1 MTSSCTRKTMMHSEN
16 GIFAPGKESS
26 NYNVSAFK
34 TLALLN
40 IHVLLERMA
49 ESNGF
54 IIVR

>member
-1 MTSSCTRKTMMHSEN
+1 MMHSEN

-26 NYNVSAFK
+26 NYVSAFK

-40 IHVLLERMA
+40 VHVLLERMA

-54 IIVR
+54 IIVC